1 MLPSPL
7 TLVAA
12 VVNRLLTLDPH
23 SQQQLA
29 QLQGHW
35 IAIKNPATDLYIQ
48 FTATGIHLAHQC
60 DTAVAA
66 TIEGSLVDLLRFAQA
81 DEPMIGQGVQLSG
94 DIALLQ
100 RLQRIAQQ
108 LDLDW
113 DGWLAR
119 WLGDVPTHYLSQ
131 GAKASQQWLTQ
142 FEQRMAQNLNEYLHE
157 EQRLL
162 PSAIELENF
171 YHKIDELRDDS
182 ERLLQRM
189 SLLEKQ
195 VQQP

>member
-35 IAIKNPATDLYIQ
+35 IAIKNPVTDLYIQ

-94 DIALLQ
+94 DVALLQ

>member
-94 DIALLQ
+94 DVALLQ

-189 SLLEKQ
+189 NLLEKQ

>member
-94 DIALLQ
+94 DVALLQ

>member
-35 IAIKNPATDLYIQ
+35 IAIKNPVTDLYIQ
-48 FTATGIHLAHQC
+48 FTATGIHLTHQC

-108 LDLDW
+108 LDPDW

-189 SLLEKQ
+189 NLLEKQ

>member
-12 VVNRLLTLDPH
+12 VVNRLLILDPH

-94 DIALLQ
+94 DVALLQ